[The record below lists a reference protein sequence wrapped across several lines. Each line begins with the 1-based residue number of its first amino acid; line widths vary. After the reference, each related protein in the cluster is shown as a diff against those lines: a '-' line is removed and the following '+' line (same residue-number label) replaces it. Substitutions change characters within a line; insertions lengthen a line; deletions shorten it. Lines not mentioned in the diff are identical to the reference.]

1 MATKACT
8 IVNQGWGNV
17 NLNQGYGTG
26 PAYAGLA
33 SGTYFVTSLKFT
45 TPTFAG
51 VPASI
56 DFTIVMGLSG
66 YDEKSSRL
74 RYALCTSDANIKS
87 YENTAAAVTDPNQIT
102 SGITVVSGGLSAY
115 DTTNTITVDASAIK
129 PNTTYYLVLWAG
141 DKVTGYGQGMGLE
154 GIKASTPSATLT
166 YYDNY
171 KLNISQGTGSIVT
184 VKNSSGQT
192 LSNGATI
199 TYGDVLTISFGASTG
214 YNLRTHTVNG
224 YTFTSGGTHT
234 VTGDVSVVA
243 TASLKSFILS
253 ISAGTGVSVVVTRG
267 GTRLSNGATIYYG
280 DSLVVSFSANTGYYL
295 TATSHSNGSTIT
307 VTGNVSVSASAAVL
321 SYDLSISAGTGS
333 GITVK
338 RTSSPL
344 QGAPTGVLSN
354 GAAIYYSDVL
364 IVSFSVSTGYNLGA
378 HTVNGSAFTSGGS
391 HTVTGNVSVASTANL
406 KTFTL
411 SLSAGTGVT
420 VSVKRNGSSLGNGAT
435 VTYGDSLVIT
445 FAVAAGY
452 CINKHTVN
460 GAAFSS
466 GGTHKVT
473 GNVQVVASA
482 DILAYPIGNGSG
494 SDLHYAYIGDGAGG
508 GAYYVAYIGTDDG
521 PTLYGSNT

>member
-8 IVNQGWGNV
+8 IVSQGWGNV
-17 NLNQGYGTG
+17 NLNEGYGTG
-26 PAYAGLA
+26 PAYAGIGG
-33 SGTYFVTSLKFT
+33 GTYFVTSLQFT
-45 TPTFAG
+45 TPAFTG

-56 DFTIVMGLSG
+56 DFTIVMGKSG

-74 RYALCTSDANIKS
+74 RYALCTSDANISK
-87 YENTAAAVTDPNQIT
+87 YEKTAAAVSDPNQIT

-129 PNTTYYLVLWAG
+129 PSTTYYLVLWAG
-141 DKVTGYGQGMGLE
+141 DKVAGYGQGMGLE

-214 YNLRTHTVNG
+214 YNLGTHTVNG
-224 YTFTSGGTHT
+224 STFTSGGKHT

-253 ISAGTGVSVVVTRG
+253 ISAGTGSSIVVTRG

-295 TATSHSNGSTIT
+295 TATSHSNGSTIS

-321 SYDLSISAGTGS
+321 SYSLSISAGTGS
-333 GITVK
+333 GITVNRK
-338 RTSSPL
+338 SSPL
-344 QGAPTGVLSN
+344 QGAQTGVLSN

-364 IVSFSVSTGYNLGA
+364 IVSFSASTGYNLGS

-411 SLSAGTGVT
+411 SISAGTGVT
-420 VSVKRNGSSLGNGAT
+420 VSVTRNGSSLGNGAI

-452 CINKHTVN
+452 CIKTHTVN

>member
-17 NLNQGYGTG
+17 DLNQGYGTG
-26 PAYAGLA
+26 PAYAGLGG
-33 SGTYFVTSLKFT
+33 GTYFVTSLQFT
-45 TPTFAG
+45 TPAFTG
-51 VPASI
+51 VPASL
-56 DFTIVMGLSG
+56 DFTIVMGKSG

-74 RYALCTSDANIKS
+74 RYALCTSDANIKK
-87 YENTAAAVTDPNQIT
+87 YENTAAAVSDPNQIT
-102 SGITVVSGGLSAY
+102 SGITVVSGGLSSY

-166 YYDNY
+166 YYNTY
-171 KLNISQGTGSIVT
+171 KLNISQGTGSVVT

-199 TYGDVLTISFGASTG
+199 TYGDALIISFAADTG
-214 YNLRTHTVNG
+214 YNI
-224 YTFTSGGTHT
+224 
-234 VTGDVSVVA
+234 D
-243 TASLKSFILS
+243 K
-253 ISAGTGVSVVVTRG
+253 
-267 GTRLSNGATIYYG
+267 
-280 DSLVVSFSANTGYYL
+280 
-295 TATSHSNGSTIT
+295 
-307 VTGNVSVSASAAVL
+307 
-321 SYDLSISAGTGS
+321 
-333 GITVK
+333 
-338 RTSSPL
+338 
-344 QGAPTGVLSN
+344 
-354 GAAIYYSDVL
+354 
-364 IVSFSVSTGYNLGA
+364 

-391 HTVTGNVSVASTANL
+391 HTVIGNVSVVSTAKL

-411 SLSAGTGVT
+411 SISAGTGAT

-445 FAVAAGY
+445 FAVADGY
-452 CINKHTVN
+452 CIKTHTVN
-460 GAAFSS
+460 GSAFSS
-466 GGTHKVT
+466 GGTHEVT
-473 GNVQVVASA
+473 GDVQVVATA